1 MKLHRWINIMTFLSL
16 LFTNGGLLLFWNRIP
31 EKVPGHYDGNGEI
44 TRMGDKNEILL
55 LVILMTVFVMM
66 LFLIDYAICLT
77 NGSVINTVVKGYYK
91 KEKDS
96 DRIYLKYWS
105 RLMIEL
111 VNLEMVL
118 IFAAIIYSMAL
129 NSELGPF
136 FTPGVFLVLF
146 GSIGVCCF
154 KIFRRFFQVCRR
166 GQE

>member
-1 MKLHRWINIMTFLSL
+1 MKLHRWINGITLASFL
-16 LFTNGGLLLFWNRIP
+16 FINGGLFLFWNRIP
-31 EKVPGHYDGNGEI
+31 EKVPGHYDRSGEI
-44 TRMGDKNEILL
+44 TRVGDKNEILL
-55 LVILMTVFVMM
+55 LVILMTVLVMM

-77 NGSVINTVVKGYYK
+77 NGSVVNTAVKGYYK

-96 DRIYLKYWS
+96 DRIYLKCWS

-111 VNLEMVL
+111 INLEMVL
-118 IFAAIIYSMAL
+118 IFAVIIYSMAL
-129 NSELGPF
+129 NSELGTF

-154 KIFRRFFQVCRR
+154 KIFRRVFQVCRR